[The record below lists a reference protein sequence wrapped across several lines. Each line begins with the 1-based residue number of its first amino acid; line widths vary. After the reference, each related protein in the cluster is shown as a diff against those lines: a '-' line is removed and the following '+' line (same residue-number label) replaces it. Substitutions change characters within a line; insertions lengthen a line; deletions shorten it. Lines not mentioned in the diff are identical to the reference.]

1 MSMPIG
7 CCHAVHDHSRRG
19 ASRRHHRSLC
29 PCSVRRSIDKV
40 DDPMSPRDAL
50 LPAGL
55 TGSALASAGQT
66 ALTPS
71 RMSRRTA
78 LALDQLEQRSIV
90 AEAAVTARA
99 HLIGQ
104 ATHASMRTSA
114 AIHAE
119 AVMLAQIAPAAAD
132 ALAKI
137 ASASTAG

>member
-1 MSMPIG
+1 
-7 CCHAVHDHSRRG
+7 
-19 ASRRHHRSLC
+19 
-29 PCSVRRSIDKV
+29 
-40 DDPMSPRDAL
+40 MSPRDAL

-71 RMSRRTA
+71 RMNRRTA

-137 ASASTAG
+137 ASASTAGLTRIVIDASE

>member
-1 MSMPIG
+1 MST
-7 CCHAVHDHSRRG
+7 
-19 ASRRHHRSLC
+19 
-29 PCSVRRSIDKV
+29 
-40 DDPMSPRDAL
+40 RDGM
-50 LPAGL
+50 LPARL
-55 TGSALASAGQT
+55 TGYALGSAGS
-66 ALTPS
+66 AVAPS
-71 RMSRRTA
+71 RMNRRTA

-119 AVMLAQIAPAAAD
+119 AIMLAQMAPAAAD

-137 ASASTAG
+137 AGASTAGLARIVIDASE

>member
-1 MSMPIG
+1 
-7 CCHAVHDHSRRG
+7 
-19 ASRRHHRSLC
+19 
-29 PCSVRRSIDKV
+29 
-40 DDPMSPRDAL
+40 MSPRDAL

-55 TGSALASAGQT
+55 TGSALASAGQN
-66 ALTPS
+66 ALTS
-71 RMSRRTA
+71 RLSRRTA

-137 ASASTAG
+137 ASASTAGLTRIVIDASE

>member
-1 MSMPIG
+1 MPPNNI
-7 CCHAVHDHSRRG
+7 
-19 ASRRHHRSLC
+19 
-29 PCSVRRSIDKV
+29 
-40 DDPMSPRDAL
+40 
-50 LPAGL
+50 LPAAL

-66 ALTPS
+66 AMTPS
-71 RMSRRTA
+71 RLTRRTA

-104 ATHASMRTSA
+104 ATHASMRTAA
-114 AIHAE
+114 AIHVE

-137 ASASTAG
+137 ASASTAGLTRIVIDASE

>member
-1 MSMPIG
+1 
-7 CCHAVHDHSRRG
+7 
-19 ASRRHHRSLC
+19 
-29 PCSVRRSIDKV
+29 
-40 DDPMSPRDAL
+40 MSPRDGL

-66 ALTPS
+66 APTSTRLA
-71 RMSRRTA
+71 RRTA

-119 AVMLAQIAPAAAD
+119 AVMLAQVAPAAAD

-137 ASASTAG
+137 ASASTAGLTRIVLDASE